1 MKTFSFVHF
10 GMPCESW
17 SRARKWNGGPP
28 PLRDND
34 SFLYGYDYLTGS
46 NRIRVEQ
53 GNALLK
59 ATFLLALAAIA
70 AGTPWTIENP
80 FSSRAWLTF
89 EMTKLQELGALP
101 QQVHYC
107 QYGKPWKKATTFL
120 GWKIPSLLL
129 KQCAGSFLWAML
141 CFWSKTSRVRRPKF
155 PRGLSHSFGATLPQ
169 GHGCRHCCCFVQTFA
184 KLVIISYLSH
194 RILRSRVWED
204 KLMVVE
210 PFMRGIFT
218 QLDFRCPYLSAIALS
233 FSDLLP

>member
-1 MKTFSFVHF
+1 MLRPVLELFAGSAAFSKAMCKLGFTVHAYDIQWGRGGDILDPIVFRKLKTALDRKTFSFVHF

-129 KQCAGSFLWAML
+129 KQCAGSFGQCSASGRKHLVLEGRNSQGVFRTLLAQPY
-141 CFWSKTSRVRRPKF
+141 PK
-155 PRGLSHSFGATLPQ
+155 
-169 GHGCRHCCCFVQTFA
+169 
-184 KLVIISYLSH
+184 
-194 RILRSRVWED
+194 D
-204 KLMVVE
+204 MVA
-210 PFMRGIFT
+210 
-218 QLDFRCPYLSAIALS
+218 DIAAVL
-233 FSDLLP
+233 FKHLQNL